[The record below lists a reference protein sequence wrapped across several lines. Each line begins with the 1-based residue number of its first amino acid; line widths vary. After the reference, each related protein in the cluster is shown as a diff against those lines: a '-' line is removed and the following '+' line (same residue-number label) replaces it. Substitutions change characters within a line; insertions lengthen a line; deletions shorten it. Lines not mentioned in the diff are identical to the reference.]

1 MRGNDKRE
9 AGVQDYNGK
18 VVVITGGAT
27 GIGFSFAKRFG
38 AEGAKL
44 LIAGRREDRLSQA
57 KAALVG
63 DGYEAEYF
71 VCDVAKAG
79 DLEALA
85 DFAWKRFG
93 RADAIL
99 NNAGVSL
106 NPRPSIDTP
115 EEDVRRIFDI
125 NFFGVWRG
133 SAVFGKRFLEQG
145 TPAAILN
152 LGSENSLFHAV
163 PYGAPYVA
171 TKHAV
176 LALTESLREE
186 LPSFIHVGLICPGLV
201 NSELSDP
208 AFMALGMDTDK
219 FTAIAMQ
226 QIKADEF
233 FIVSHSYNTVWIERR
248 YEAIK
253 SAYARYAPREDGDD
267 VFDIRTMVKKMSG
280 G

>member
-1 MRGNDKRE
+1 MR
-9 AGVQDYNGK
+9 DYKDK

-38 AEGAKL
+38 EAGAKL
-44 LIAGRREDRLSQA
+44 VIAARREDRLQQA
-57 KAALVG
+57 KAALG
-63 DGYEAEYF
+63 ELGFETEYF
-71 VCDVAKAG
+71 VCDVARAG
-79 DLEALA
+79 DMDKLA
-85 DFAWKRFG
+85 DFAWSKFG

-99 NNAGVSL
+99 NNAGISL
-106 NPRPSIDTP
+106 NPQPSIDTA

-133 SAVFGKRFLEQG
+133 SAVFGKRFIEQG
-145 TPAAILN
+145 TPATILN

-186 LPSFIHVGLICPGLV
+186 LPEFIHVGLICPGLV

-208 AFMALGMDTDK
+208 NFMALGMDTDK
-219 FTAIAMQ
+219 FTTIAME
-226 QIKADEF
+226 QIKNEEF
-233 FIVSHSYNTVWIERR
+233 FIVSHSYNMAWIEKR
-248 YEAIK
+248 YEAIRA
-253 SAYARYAPREDGDD
+253 AYARYAPREDGDD
-267 VFDIRTMVKKMSG
+267 VFDIRTMLKKMRG